1 MRSTFA
7 WIPVLAAAVFA
18 AVLPGCDAVA
28 PPTFEEEIVV
38 EGYLEAGRS
47 IGYITVSRTLPVDGT
62 YDPATQA
69 VAGAAVR
76 IELLEN
82 DSDGVEASWELFAP
96 DAASGRYRTRELVD
110 VLPLRRYRLVVDVPG
125 AGTVTSETTVPG
137 LFRFVGAH
145 DETFVYDA
153 GEAPTFEITAPV
165 YPGRQ
170 SIFLFT
176 TIALEPDSTNLT
188 PFADALGE
196 DLFTLRESVSPPL
209 NEENFDRT
217 PNGGLRVRY
226 PWLGVNFYGLNEVRI
241 QAIDDNVFDFVRSN
255 AVQQGENG
263 GSTLPPGEL
272 PNVIDHVEGG
282 RGLFG
287 SFASTSVR
295 FRVLPNPNR

>member
-76 IELLEN
+76 IELLDN

-96 DAASGRYRTRELVD
+96 NAASGRYRMRELVR
-110 VLPLRRYRLVVDVPG
+110 VLPLRTYRLVVDVPG
-125 AGTVTSETTVPG
+125 AGTITSETTVPG
-137 LFRFVGAH
+137 LFRFVGAY

-153 GEAPTFEITAPV
+153 GEAPTFEITAPF

-241 QAIDDNVFDFVRSN
+241 QAIDDNVYDFVRSN

-295 FRVLPNPNR
+295 FRVLPNPDR